1 MTKHTLP
8 VTLVQVTRA
17 HRHID
22 DDLDAVRSLVL
33 KMSGYVE
40 ASVEEAIQALNE
52 KNSAR
57 FDQVFEYEK
66 KINDCQIE
74 VDQLC
79 LHILGT
85 QNPLAKDLRLTIAII
100 KINTDLERMGDQAK
114 NIAHHGKAYLEHAAQ
129 VSLSPDLKHMA
140 GIAREMIRD
149 AMIAFTKRNEELAKE
164 VLLKDDSVD
173 ELKRKINRTMIEMMK
188 SKPTS
193 VEGAIA
199 QMSISRNIERLADHA
214 TNICE
219 DVVFLRT
226 GEDIRHSHQ
235 G

>member
-1 MTKHTLP
+1 MAP
-8 VTLVQVTRA
+8 PQ
-17 HRHID
+17 RHID
-22 DDLDAVRSLVL
+22 EDLNAVRSLVL

-40 ASVEEAIQALNE
+40 ASVQEAIQAITE
-52 KNSAR
+52 KDSSR
-57 FDQVFEYEK
+57 FEQVFEHEK

-79 LHILGT
+79 LNILGT
-85 QNPLAKDLRLTIAII
+85 QNPLARDLRLMIAII

-114 NIAHHGKAYLEHAAQ
+114 NIAHHGKTYLDHATQ
-129 VSLSPDLKHMA
+129 VGLSPDLKLMA

-149 AMIAFTKRNEELAKE
+149 AMVAFTQRNEDLAKE
-164 VLLKDDSVD
+164 VLLKDDTVD
-173 ELKRKINRTMIEMMK
+173 ELKRKINKEMIQTVK
-188 SKPTS
+188 QKPL
-193 VEGAIA
+193 AIEAALA
-199 QMSISRNIERLADHA
+199 QMSIARNIERLADHA

-235 G
+235 S

>member
-1 MTKHTLP
+1 M
-8 VTLVQVTRA
+8 
-17 HRHID
+17 
-22 DDLDAVRSLVL
+22 RSLVL

-40 ASVEEAIQALNE
+40 ASVESAVQALNE
-52 KNSAR
+52 KNSSK
-57 FDQVFEYEK
+57 FELVFEYEK
-66 KINDCQIE
+66 KINECQIE

-85 QNPLAKDLRLTIAII
+85 QNPLAKDLRLILAII

-114 NIAHHGKAYLEHAAQ
+114 NIAHHGKSYLEHSSQLA
-129 VSLSPDLKHMA
+129 LTPDLKHMA

-173 ELKRKINRTMIEMMK
+173 ELKRKINKSMIEIMK
-188 SKPTS
+188 SKPGA

>member
-1 MTKHTLP
+1 MAHT
-8 VTLVQVTRA
+8 

-22 DDLDAVRSLVL
+22 EDLDAVRALVL

-40 ASVEEAIQALNE
+40 ASVEAAVSAITE
-52 KNSAR
+52 KNSAK
-57 FDQVFEYEK
+57 FDHVFECEK
-66 KINDCQIE
+66 KINECQIE

-100 KINTDLERMGDQAK
+100 KMNTDLERMGDQAK
-114 NIAHHGKAYLEHAAQ
+114 NIAHHGKIYLEHASSVA
-129 VSLSPDLKHMA
+129 LTPDLKQMA
-140 GIAREMIRD
+140 AIAREMIRD
-149 AMIAFTKRNEELAKE
+149 AMTAFTKRNEDLAKE
-164 VLLKDDSVD
+164 VLLKDDTVD
-173 ELKRKINRTMIEMMK
+173 ELKRKINRDMISQMK
-188 SKPTS
+188 SKPEM

-235 G
+235 S